1 MLCPAFPVLR
11 QASDCFHHRRKR
23 KGAEQADFC
32 MQDAVLRG
40 WFRTNRSPTSGQP
53 DLRTVAMTA
62 LEIASAMVFLHS
74 NNVVH
79 GVRWHSFSFFLGLIG
94 LLY

>member
-1 MLCPAFPVLR
+1 MMIIVMLIVMVILITIMNNNYNDNNNYVCV
-11 QASDCFHHRRKR
+11 
-23 KGAEQADFC
+23 
-32 MQDAVLRG
+32 QDAVLRG

-79 GVRWHSFSFFLGLIG
+79 GVR
-94 LLY
+94 

>member
-1 MLCPAFPVLR
+1 MSGLFVV
-11 QASDCFHHRRKR
+11 
-23 KGAEQADFC
+23 
-32 MQDAVLRG
+32 QDAVLRG

-74 NNVVH
+74 NSIVH
-79 GVRWHSFSFFLGLIG
+79 GVR
-94 LLY
+94 

>member
-1 MLCPAFPVLR
+1 
-11 QASDCFHHRRKR
+11 
-23 KGAEQADFC
+23 

-40 WFRTNRSPTSGQP
+40 WFRTNRSPTSGQS

-79 GVRWHSFSFFLGLIG
+79 GVRWHSHC
-94 LLY
+94 LLSVWQSRLLVDCLRKGSLMVCLLRGDL